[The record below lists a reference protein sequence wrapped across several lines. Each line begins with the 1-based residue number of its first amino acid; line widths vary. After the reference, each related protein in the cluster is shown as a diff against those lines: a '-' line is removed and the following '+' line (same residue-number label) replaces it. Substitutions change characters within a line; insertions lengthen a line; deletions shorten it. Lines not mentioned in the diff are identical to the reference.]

1 MYQEPGL
8 AWLECQAEAAEQL
21 LSPGGAV
28 REAARGQHPGRQPDG
43 PPTDAQVDVDV
54 AAVDIARKVTQRG
67 RSLPLTTGPFPESRS
82 A

>member
-28 REAARGQHPGRQPDG
+28 REAAGVQHPGRQPDG
-43 PPTDAQVDVDV
+43 PPADAQVDVDL
-54 AAVDIARKVTQRG
+54 AEADIASKVTQHG
-67 RSLPLTTGPFPESRS
+67 RSLPSTTGPSPASRS